1 MKTRL
6 KSKGKSKRCDLIRA
20 RPRHGHKYTKYKMCL
35 RIMMVI
41 CIKEHLS
48 NNWSSIHG
56 QIKQHWGW
64 VEKSV
69 AYKKKA
75 CKQKQP
81 FADVFQNS
89 YLFLKIPHYSQEH
102 TCIGISFLIKL
113 QTFRPA
119 ILLKKRLQ
127 HSCFPVTVAKFLRTV
142 FSIENLRRLLL
153 TKTK

>member
-1 MKTRL
+1 MQTRL
-6 KSKGKSKRCDLIRA
+6 KIKGKSRWYDLIRD
-20 RPRHGHKYTKYKMCL
+20 RPRHGHKHTKYKICL
-35 RIMMVI
+35 SIMMVI
-41 CIKEHLS
+41 CITQHLS

-89 YLFLKIPHYSQEH
+89 YLLLKIPHYSQEH

-113 QTFRPA
+113 QAFRPA
-119 ILLKKRLQ
+119 MLLKKRLQ
-127 HSCFPVTVAKFLRTV
+127 HSCFPVTIAKCLRTA
-142 FSIENLRRLLL
+142 FSTENLLWLLL